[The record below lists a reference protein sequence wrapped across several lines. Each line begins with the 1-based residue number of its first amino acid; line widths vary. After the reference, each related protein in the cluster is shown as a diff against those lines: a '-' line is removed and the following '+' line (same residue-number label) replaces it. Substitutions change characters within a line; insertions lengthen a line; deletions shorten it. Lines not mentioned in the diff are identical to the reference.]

1 MDDSLENEQQTSECC
16 LRGTP
21 LPRAFCMRGRIWVP
35 AMCLTEY
42 LSWHV
47 ALVPGKTHNQRLR
60 PTCASHRDVYVWE
73 LEDMQRTHVEMSM
86 QLAAEGRRAPGRC
99 QINFAR
105 QLGSPEVTSEKLA

>member
-16 LRGTP
+16 LRHAPSPSLLYAWPDLGSGHV
-21 LPRAFCMRGRIWVP
+21 LDRIFI
-35 AMCLTEY
+35 L
-42 LSWHV
+42 